1 MTGPLAGKRIGLLT
15 TSASRL
21 GGGVFEA
28 VVAQAQ
34 IVRACGGEVLVFAL
48 NDSHSAAD
56 KSRFAGAPVTACAVR
71 GPAQVG
77 FAPRL
82 LPALLAADLD
92 CLHLHGI
99 WMYPSRA
106 GSLWARATQRGYI
119 VSPHGMLDPWI
130 TERGRWKKA
139 LARVGYERANWRHAS
154 FLHALTKREAR
165 DIERESGRADSVVIP
180 NAAPPV
186 DPSARAPRH
195 PHIAYIGRIHPKKN
209 LSALVEAWRIAVRP
223 AGSQLTIAGWGD
235 EVDLAKLRVVL
246 ARGDGSARFVGPLY
260 GDAKARLLCEAR
272 FNILPSLSE
281 GLPMA
286 VLEGWA
292 AATPSIMTSGCN
304 LPEGFAEQ
312 AALECGES
320 PAQIASALEAALVI
334 DAADWLAM
342 SSHARALAAGPFSA
356 ETVAARW
363 GQAYSRAIALGSR
376 RQT

>member
-15 TSASRL
+15 ASASRL

-34 IVRACGGEVLVFAL
+34 IIRARGGEVLVFAL
-48 NDSHSAAD
+48 NDAHAAAD
-56 KSRFAGAPVTACAVR
+56 NSRFAGALVTACAVR
-71 GPAQVG
+71 GPGQVG

-82 LPALLAADLD
+82 LPALLDADLD

-99 WMYPSRA
+99 WMYPSRT
-106 GSLWARATQRGYI
+106 GFLWARATGRGYI

-130 TERGRWKKA
+130 TARGRWKKT
-139 LARVGYERANWRHAS
+139 LARMGYERANWRRAS
-154 FLHALTKREAR
+154 FLHALTEREAR

-186 DPSARAPRH
+186 DPSACAPRP
-195 PHIAYIGRIHPKKN
+195 PHIAYIGRVHPKKN

-235 EVDLAKLRVVL
+235 EADVAKLQAAL

-260 GDAKARLLCEAR
+260 GDAKAGLLGEAR
-272 FNILPSLSE
+272 FTILPSLSE

-292 AATPSIMTSGCN
+292 AATPSIMNSGCN
-304 LPEGFAEQ
+304 LPEGFAAK
-312 AALECGES
+312 AAIECGES
-320 PAQIASALEAALVI
+320 PAQIARALEAALAI

-342 SSHARALAAGPFSA
+342 SSRACALAAGPFSPEA
-356 ETVAARW
+356 VAAHW
-363 GQAYSRAIALGSR
+363 GQAYSRAIALGSP
-376 RQT
+376 RQP